1 MNISRR
7 ILLLIVISVSAL
19 VVAAG
24 IGFSQLLAARGELHG
39 VTMQVLPSTIAL
51 DGVAESFQSLRA
63 RTFQG
68 FVSGRTADASAVEKE
83 LADEREELEG
93 KLADYEKLASQ
104 DSEGMSL
111 AKADHSA
118 LSAYFG
124 KMDAALKSFRD
135 GQAKAALDTIVEAS
149 TLAGAVTEAL
159 DKHREYIE
167 DQSKKTSEEALASFQ
182 RAIAVT
188 GVTTLLCVTLL
199 VIYGMKTRSSIVKPL
214 DGLHDAVLAVRTSL
228 DLSKR
233 APVISLDEVGEATA
247 AFNTLLETLQQSF
260 RTTRDSVHELAE
272 VAGHMASAAGTVS
285 SSSAQQND
293 AVREMAARMHDM
305 TASIRNVSER
315 ALEANAASRES
326 GELAQQGSM
335 VIGNTTADIN
345 AISAMAHD
353 AAASLQKLAEHS
365 ARIDTVVGVIRE
377 VADQTNLLALNAAI
391 EAARAGEQGRGFA
404 VVADEVRKLAE
415 RTAQSTREIGDTITA
430 MRQSAEHAA
439 TGMQR
444 TVAQVE
450 EGVARA
456 GLANESIAKISA
468 VSASA
473 IGLVGQITT
482 AVSEQNHTAE
492 SLSRQVT
499 RIADMA
505 DGNTSAASDS
515 SRAAA
520 ELNSLAARLRQVVGQ
535 YKV

>member
-1 MNISRR
+1 
-7 ILLLIVISVSAL
+7 
-19 VVAAG
+19 
-24 IGFSQLLAARGELHG
+24 
-39 VTMQVLPSTIAL
+39 
-51 DGVAESFQSLRA
+51 
-63 RTFQG
+63 
-68 FVSGRTADASAVEKE
+68 
-83 LADEREELEG
+83 
-93 KLADYEKLASQ
+93 
-104 DSEGMSL
+104 
-111 AKADHSA
+111 
-118 LSAYFG
+118 
-124 KMDAALKSFRD
+124 
-135 GQAKAALDTIVEAS
+135 
-149 TLAGAVTEAL
+149 
-159 DKHREYIE
+159 
-167 DQSKKTSEEALASFQ
+167 
-182 RAIAVT
+182 
-188 GVTTLLCVTLL
+188 
-199 VIYGMKTRSSIVKPL
+199 
-214 DGLHDAVLAVRTSL
+214 
-228 DLSKR
+228 
-233 APVISLDEVGEATA
+233 
-247 AFNTLLETLQQSF
+247 
-260 RTTRDSVHELAE
+260 
-272 VAGHMASAAGTVS
+272 MASG
-285 SSSAQQND
+285 
-293 AVREMAARMHDM
+293 MHQM

-335 VIGNTTADIN
+335 VIGNTTSDIN

-353 AAASLQKLAEHS
+353 AAASLRQLADHS

-468 VSASA
+468 VSSSA

-505 DGNTSAASDS
+505 NGNTSAASDS